1 MLIPQINRR
10 DVDDFNESRS
20 FNTPYISVL
29 VLADPDS
36 SDFKKQLQYPLT
48 IEGIK
53 VTDQISADTNQPTI
67 VIDVSTHTEDPR
79 SLPVAT
85 GNSS

>member
-1 MLIPQINRR
+1 M
-10 DVDDFNESRS
+10 
-20 FNTPYISVL
+20 L

-36 SDFKKQLQYPLT
+36 SEFKKQLQYPLT

-67 VIDVSTHTEDPR
+67 VIDVSTHTEYPR
-79 SLPVAT
+79 SQPEAT
-85 GNSS
+85 GNSYIVLEI